1 MQKEEKKEV
10 NLAEDH
16 EECKDIVE
24 QISKMN
30 ELNDLVHL
38 AKITERL
45 QELCENYN
53 EYFAMK

>member
-24 QISKMN
+24 
-30 ELNDLVHL
+30 
-38 AKITERL
+38 
-45 QELCENYN
+45 
-53 EYFAMK
+53 

>member
-1 MQKEEKKEV
+1 
-10 NLAEDH
+10 
-16 EECKDIVE
+16 
-24 QISKMN
+24 MN